1 MDESVIA
8 IDQQSNFINVGCSKD
23 VMHTLGADHHGTPHA
38 LCYEVQ
44 MDSID
49 IIEMSH
55 DLFST
60 KFGEDGKANTL
71 AATDYKEPPVVCY
84 SIGSMNSKGMLSSN
98 PRAGIHQTDVA
109 RTIDTNG
116 SNPAGYQGGDLI
128 IIEKCYGIS
137 RSMLKGGMNAGGMPV
152 EKRPA
157 INHGKRMRCSLL

>member
-1 MDESVIA
+1 MDA
-8 IDQQSNFINVGCSKD
+8 
-23 VMHTLGADHHGTPHA
+23 
-38 LCYEVQ
+38 
-44 MDSID
+44 ID

-98 PRAGIHQTDVA
+98 PRAGIHRTDVS
-109 RTIDTNG
+109 RTIDANG

-152 EKRPA
+152 GKNIQPA
-157 INHGKRMRCSLL
+157 ITANGCDAICYENSSGGGIAAALDASYYKGQGVRLGIEREFVAIRKEEHENIS